1 MTDKEG
7 FKTILHSLSDGL
19 VVADQEERI
28 VLMNPA
34 AEEMLG
40 VASAATVGLSVRSL
54 IPEDSL
60 HFRLN
65 ALLQGEKDQN
75 TFDIHWQGEG
85 GLSQFFRVRLS
96 AYPQK
101 SRRLK
106 GVILLLED
114 VTREHELDRMKNA
127 FLATAAHE
135 LRTPLT
141 SVLGY
146 VELLQES
153 EHLTAEQKSEF
164 LGYIA
169 EKGEWLSHLVDNLL
183 DLGRME
189 SGQPLNLE
197 RTSWNLRE
205 LLEYSVDPFR
215 KAGAN
220 HRFIV
225 EAPPHS
231 IVVSADRSRVL
242 QVLENLLTNAIK
254 YSPRGG
260 AIRVRAVAGEGEVL
274 ISVTDEG
281 IGMTQEQ
288 VEKVFD
294 RFYRA
299 DTSTTAV
306 GGIGLGMSIAK
317 GIVEAHGGTIRV
329 ESAPG
334 RGTTVSFTLPW
345 LGTEALSP
353 HDQAQIM
360 ERRQEAEP
368 EEKGSI
374 RSEPGP
380 VISEV
385 EPEMR
390 RVERLTE
397 VVQRLSRARGL
408 EQVMAIVRRAVRELT
423 GADGATF
430 ILREGEFSYYAAED
444 AISPLFVGKRFPL
457 DQCIGGWTIL
467 HNAPALVEDI
477 SADDRIPK
485 EAYTSTFVRSLTTVP
500 IGTTAPVA
508 AIGAYWAIPHVTS
521 ETELQLL
528 KMLAN
533 TTALVMEKIQSQEEL
548 ERSGR
553 NE

>member
-1 MTDKEG
+1 MTGKEG
-7 FKTILHSLSDGL
+7 FKTILSSLSDGL
-19 VVADQEERI
+19 VVADRKERI
-28 VLMNPA
+28 VFINPTAEKMLDIATPA
-34 AEEMLG
+34 A
-40 VASAATVGLSVRSL
+40 VGLLVRSL
-54 IPEDSL
+54 IPGDSL
-60 HFRLN
+60 HSRLD
-65 ALLQGEKDQN
+65 ALLRGEEGQN
-75 TFDIHWQGEG
+75 TFDIQWQRG
-85 GLSQFFRVRLS
+85 GCLSEFFRVRLS

-101 SRRLK
+101 GRRLK
-106 GVILLLED
+106 GVILLLEN
-114 VTREHELDRMKNA
+114 VTREHELDRMKNE

-146 VELLQES
+146 AELLQQS
-153 EHLTAEQKSEF
+153 EHLTAEERSEF
-164 LGYIA
+164 LDYIR
-169 EKGEWLSHLVDNLL
+169 ERGEWLSHLVDNLL

-189 SGQPLNLE
+189 SGQPLSFE

-205 LLEYSVDPFR
+205 LLENSIDPYR
-215 KAGAN
+215 KAGLH

-225 EAPPHS
+225 EAPTHS
-231 IVVSADRSRVL
+231 VIVSADRSRVL
-242 QVLENLLTNAIK
+242 QVLENLLSNAIK
-254 YSPRGG
+254 YSPHGG
-260 AIRVRAVAGEGEVL
+260 TIRVRAVAGDGDVL

-281 IGMTQEQ
+281 IGMTEEQ
-288 VEKVFD
+288 VEKIFD

-317 GIVEAHGGTIRV
+317 GIVEAHGGIIRV
-329 ESAPG
+329 DSAPG
-334 RGTTVSFTLPW
+334 RGTTVSFNLPQ
-345 LGTEALSP
+345 LGSEALSSG
-353 HDQAQIM
+353 DQARIM
-360 ERRQEAEP
+360 ERQQDSEQ
-368 EEKGSI
+368 EEKRIIGAKPSPVLTGI
-374 RSEPGP
+374 GP
-380 VISEV
+380 A
-385 EPEMR
+385 MQ

-397 VVQRLSRARGL
+397 IVQRLSKARGL

-467 HNAPALVEDI
+467 HNAPALVDDI

-500 IGTTAPVA
+500 IGTRAPLA

-521 ETELQLL
+521 ETELQFMKL
-528 KMLAN
+528 LAN
-533 TTALVMEKIQSQEEL
+533 TTAIVMEKLQLQEEL
-548 ERSGR
+548 ERAGR
-553 NE
+553 N